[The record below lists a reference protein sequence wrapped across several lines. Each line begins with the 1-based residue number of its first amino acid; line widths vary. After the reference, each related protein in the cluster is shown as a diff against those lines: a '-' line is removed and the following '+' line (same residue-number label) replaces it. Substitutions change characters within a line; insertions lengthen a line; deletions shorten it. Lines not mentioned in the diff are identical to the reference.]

1 MYFKRTKESDAYY
14 SLNICNKEN
23 LRKKYYKIK
32 NKLWVIP
39 TTLMLL
45 PTKVFAAQG
54 SISTAEVNQA
64 TENIKNAV
72 IKLAMP
78 IRRNFSICEYRYYCL
93 KNDSKF
99 K

>member
-1 MYFKRTKESDAYY
+1 MKKINKKNLKE
-14 SLNICNKEN
+14 L
-23 LRKKYYKIK
+23 YYKIK
-32 NKLWVIP
+32 NKVWVIP
-39 TTLMLL
+39 TTLLLL
-45 PTKVFAAQG
+45 PTRVFAAQG

-78 IRRNFSICEYRYYCL
+78 IRRNFSICKYCYHCI

>member
-1 MYFKRTKESDAYY
+1 MKK
-14 SLNICNKEN
+14 IKKEN
-23 LRKKYYKIK
+23 LKKLCYKIK
-32 NKLWVIP
+32 NKVWVIP
-39 TTLMLL
+39 TTLLLL
-45 PTKVFAAQG
+45 PTRVFAEG

-78 IRRNFSICEYRYYCL
+78 IRRNFSVCKYCNHCF

>member
-1 MYFKRTKESDAYY
+1 MTSA
-14 SLNICNKEN
+14 
-23 LRKKYYKIK
+23 
-32 NKLWVIP
+32 
-39 TTLMLL
+39 
-45 PTKVFAAQG
+45 FAG
-54 SISTAEVNQA
+54 VG
-64 TENIKNAV
+64 ENIKNAV

>member
-1 MYFKRTKESDAYY
+1 MRK
-14 SLNICNKEN
+14 INKEN

-54 SISTAEVNQA
+54 SISTAEVN
-64 TENIKNAV
+64 AV

>member
-1 MYFKRTKESDAYY
+1 MRK
-14 SLNICNKEN
+14 INKEN

-45 PTKVFAAQG
+45 PTKVFVAQG

>member
-1 MYFKRTKESDAYY
+1 MQKINKES
-14 SLNICNKEN
+14 I
-23 LRKKYYKIK
+23 KKFYYKFKSKIYA
-32 NKLWVIP
+32 IP
-39 TTLMLL
+39 FFLMLL
-45 PTKVFAAQG
+45 HTKVFAG

-78 IRRNFSICEYRYYCL
+78 IRWNFGICKHCYYFF
-93 KNDSKF
+93 KDDSQF

>member
-1 MYFKRTKESDAYY
+1 MYFKRTKESDAYH
-14 SLNICNKEN
+14 SLNIRNKS
-23 LRKKYYKIK
+23 RR
-32 NKLWVIP
+32 VIP

-54 SISTAEVNQA
+54 SISTAEVDQA